1 MATPPPPSLDK
12 MRHVRYWLRCLKSC
26 LPADYIA
33 TDLNRMTLGCFCVAA
48 LDLLGELPSRTSPED
63 RQGWVEWVY
72 RNQLPDTAPGG
83 GGGFRGS
90 PATDFGDE
98 LRTASNQK
106 WDPPNLPGSFFAV
119 ATLVGLGD
127 DLARVKRRELLA
139 LLPKLQRKDGSFEE
153 NFMHE
158 TEAGLGD
165 DAREP
170 AEAAVVVTDMRFVY
184 MAAALRWMLRG
195 QHGNGCP
202 DVPDF
207 DVQRTVRYIKSSQS
221 YDCGVSEKPF
231 GESHGMCALCW
242 AAVRCP
248 SCFWRVEGNRWLM
261 GNGGFSCLL

>member
-12 MRHVRYWLRCLKSC
+12 KRHVRYWLRCLKSC
-26 LPADYIA
+26 LPEEYIL

-48 LDLLGELPSRTSPED
+48 LDLLGELPFLTSPED
-63 RQGWVEWVY
+63 RQGWVEWIY
-72 RNQLPDTAPGG
+72 RNQLPDGAPGG

-127 DLARVKRRELLA
+127 DLARVKRKELLA
-139 LLPKLQRKDGSFEE
+139 LLPTLQRADGSFGESI
-153 NFMHE
+153 MYE
-158 TEAGLGD
+158 TEPGRGD
-165 DAREP
+165 DAGD
-170 AEAAVVVTDMRFVY
+170 AVTAVAVGSTDMRFVY

-221 YDCGVSEKPF
+221 YDSGVSEKPF
-231 GESHGMCALCW
+231 GESHGMCAIGGP
-242 AAVRCP
+242 AVRGP
-248 SCFWRVEGNRWLM
+248 SCIRRGKANRWLIR
-261 GNGGFSCLL
+261 LP